1 MLLFILGIVFAICII
16 PILDG
21 LIGVILS
28 WFELLKTHLGV
39 KITKLSKELH
49 EPEIKHQIGFIVE
62 EEPEE
67 DDI

>member
-1 MLLFILGIVFAICII
+1 MLLFILGIVFAICVI

-28 WFELLKTHLGV
+28 WFELLKTYFGV
-39 KITKLSKELH
+39 KIAKLSQGLH
-49 EPEIKHQIGFIVE
+49 EPEIKHQIGFMVE
-62 EEPEE
+62 EETE

>member
-1 MLLFILGIVFAICII
+1 MLVI

-28 WFELLKTHLGV
+28 WFELLKTRLGV
-39 KITKLSKELH
+39 KMAKLGQSVN
-49 EPEIKHQIGFIVE
+49 EPEVKHQIGFITE
-62 EEPEE
+62 EEET

>member
-1 MLLFILGIVFAICII
+1 LLLFIIGIIFAICVI

-28 WFELLKTHLGV
+28 WFELLKTCLGV
-39 KITKLSKELH
+39 KMAKLSQEIH
-49 EPEIKHQIGFIVE
+49 EPEVKHQIGFVVE
-62 EEPEE
+62 EETEE

>member
-1 MLLFILGIVFAICII
+1 MLLFILGIVFAICVI

-39 KITKLSKELH
+39 KMAKLSQELH
-49 EPEIKHQIGFIVE
+49 EPEVKHQIGFIVE
-62 EEPEE
+62 EDTE